1 MTPYLK
7 IMVGVDLCRIPGVSE
22 ITALELI
29 SETGGDMDKWKS
41 IKHFAAWLNLVP
53 NNKISGGKI
62 ISSKVMKKKNKA
74 GQALK
79 MAASTLSNSKSELG
93 DIYRRYR
100 AKHGGKGAVLAT
112 AHKLSRIIYIMLK
125 EKVEYNPE
133 IITGDQ
139 QKFKELKI
147 SRLEKQLEKLKEAS

>member
-7 IMVGVDLCRIPGVSE
+7 IMTGVDLCKIPGVSE

-29 SETGGDMDKWKS
+29 SETGVDMDKWKS
-41 IKHFAAWLNLVP
+41 IKHFPAWLNLVP
-53 NNKISGGKI
+53 NHKISGGKI

-74 GQALK
+74 GQTLK
-79 MAASTLSNSKSELG
+79 MAASTLSRSKSELD
-93 DIYRRYR
+93 DIYRRTR

-112 AHKLSRIIYIMLK
+112 AHKLSRIIYTMLN

-139 QKFKELKI
+139 QKFRERKI
-147 SRLEKQLEKLKEAS
+147 RRLEKQLEKLKKVA

>member
-1 MTPYLK
+1 MT
-7 IMVGVDLCRIPGVSE
+7 GVDLCKIPGVSE

-29 SETGGDMDKWKS
+29 SETGVEMDNWKS
-41 IKHFAAWLNLVP
+41 IKHFPAWLNLVP

-74 GQALK
+74 GQTLK
-79 MAASTLSNSKSELG
+79 MAASTLSRSKSELD
-93 DIYRRYR
+93 DIYRRNR

-112 AHKLSRIIYIMLK
+112 AHKLSRIIYTMLN

-139 QKFKELKI
+139 QKFKEQRIK
-147 SRLEKQLEKLKEAS
+147 RLEKQLKELKKAA